1 MSEPRV
7 LIVRFSAIGD
17 CIMSAWAVTGIRL
30 AYPKAYIAWAVQSQF
45 ASVIDT
51 DRMVDLCHELP
62 RERWKSQRWSPATWR
77 EQVVAYTLLRRHK
90 FDYGFDFHGHSKT
103 ALLLRLANPRQRVS
117 SSATDRFVRM
127 LNPVR
132 DDENLPQHEVER
144 NISLVNSL
152 LPITEPE
159 KPYLPTFRHAVPEL
173 ERATESGQVITIQ
186 TGTSA
191 KWKIYPAELWSEVA
205 ELLAKPNRTI
215 IALGGPTDPVIEH
228 PDVQNFVGKC
238 DLSSAFAAVADSTVH
253 VAADTGTGHAAAAF
267 GVPTVSLFGPTDP
280 ARYAPWSPLN
290 TVLRNGKRAKSIPP
304 SDVAAAVENSLQG
317 VARAHSN

>member
-17 CIMSAWAVTGIRL
+17 CIISSWAVTAIRL

-45 ASVIDT
+45 AGVINT
-51 DRMVDLCHELP
+51 DRMVDLCHKLP
-62 RERWKSQRWSPATWR
+62 RAKWKTQRWSPATWR
-77 EQVVAYTLLRRHK
+77 EQVIAYTRLRRYK
-90 FDYGFDFHGHSKT
+90 FDFGFDFHGHSKT

-117 SSATDRFVRM
+117 SSATDRFVRI
-127 LNPVR
+127 LNPVIGE
-132 DDENLPQHEVER
+132 DNLPRHEVQR
-144 NISLVNSL
+144 NISLVNSF

-159 KPYLPTFRHAVPEL
+159 KPFLPTFRHTLPEL
-173 ERATESGQVITIQ
+173 QHATKSGQVITIQ

-191 KWKIYPAELWSEVA
+191 RWKIYPVELWRDVA
-205 ELLAKPNRTI
+205 ELLARPNRTI
-215 IALGGPTDPVIEH
+215 IALGGPGEPVIDH

-238 DLSSAFAAVADSTVH
+238 DLSSAFAAVADSAVH

-280 ARYAPWSPLN
+280 TRYAPWSPLN
-290 TVLRNGKRAKSIPP
+290 TVLRNGKRAKTIPP
-304 SDVAAAVENSLQG
+304 CDVAEAVENALQG
-317 VARAHSN
+317 VASAHSG